1 MAFERWNRRFEGPFF
16 IPDFLK
22 HEPGVYVIWCNNKD
36 VWMIVDVGGASDVR
50 TVVSNQKNMDCWK
63 SYCEGKIYYS
73 ATYTAEKQHEERSK
87 IERLIRTTSLIS
99 RGNHYREAINAG
111 PLPKYEPIKTEA
123 ESEHET
129 LLSDA
134 ERSSDLSDTENI
146 LFAKQ
151 NIVDYLSTQANR
163 TIDDFQW
170 SQSQDDF
177 MTVNHHL
184 TIFSG
189 EKIYTF
195 VFSTEELID
204 NFRTSTWQERL
215 TDKMKKLFQEESGP

>member
-22 HEPGVYVIWCNNKD
+22 HKPGVYVIWCNARG
-36 VWMIVDVGGASDVR
+36 VWTIVDVGGASDVR
-50 TVVSNQKNMDCWK
+50 TVVSNQKNVDCWK
-63 SYCEGKIYYS
+63 SYSEGKIYYS
-73 ATYTAEKQHEERSK
+73 ATYTAEQQHEERSQ
-87 IERLIRTTSLIS
+87 IERLIRTTLPIS
-99 RGNHYREAINAG
+99 RGSHYREAINAG
-111 PLPKYEPIKTEA
+111 PLPKHEAIKTGT

-134 ERSSDLSDTENI
+134 IRSPELSDTENI

-151 NIVDYLSTQANR
+151 YIMDQVSTHTNC
-163 TIDDFQW
+163 TVDDFQW
-170 SQSQDDF
+170 SQSQDEF
-177 MTVNHHL
+177 IAGNHRL

-189 EKIYTF
+189 EQIFTF

-204 NFRTSTWQERL
+204 DFRTSTWQERL
-215 TDKMKKLFQEESGP
+215 TDKMKELFQEEADP